1 MATTWAPIG
10 HPPLIRRVKRYRP
23 EISTIVGLTISGKIY
38 KRQFQGSIKGPHVV
52 CALKH
57 FRRHIAGGFI
67 LIWDHLRAHQ
77 SGLVKT
83 YLEAHPEILVEWLP
97 PYAPEINPEELCH
110 GNVKQ
115 HLRNATPTEITQ
127 MKPLLNKEFAR
138 LRHRPD
144 MILGF
149 FHQAGLSVNK
159 LW

>member
-1 MATTWAPIG
+1 MV
-10 HPPLIRRVKRYRP
+10 L
-23 EISTIVGLTISGKIY
+23 
-38 KRQFQGSIKGPHVV
+38 
-52 CALKH
+52 ALKH
-57 FRRHIAGGFI
+57 FRRHIGGGFI

-77 SGLVKT
+77 SRVTKA
-83 YLEAHPEILVEWLP
+83 YLDEHPEIRVEWLP
-97 PYAPEINPEELCH
+97 SYAPEINPEEFCH

-115 HLRNATPTEITQ
+115 HLRNATPKEIAD

-149 FHQAGLSVNK
+149 FHQAGLTVNK